1 MSIVSYAQNFE
12 DVMLWRA
19 LGHVPNGFYIDVGA
33 QHPVI
38 DSVSK
43 AFYEHGWRGI
53 HVEAIPSNA
62 ALLMQD
68 RPDETVLQVALS
80 NEPGILEFYEVVG
93 TGLSTGDK
101 AVAESHQAQGFT
113 VCTLTVPSITLADV
127 FDQAGEKDIHWLKI
141 DVECMEMRVISGW
154 GHSKALPWVVVVE
167 STFPNSQIENHEE
180 WEPLLQKRGYT
191 MVYFDSLNRFYVAE
205 NHADLAQS
213 FRLPPNIFDRFF
225 LSGTT
230 PYCFQIQSGFDIQE
244 NLRLAEIELL
254 KRNLDEKNVLNH
266 DEETL
271 TQEKLQNIST
281 QIGQFNLGLV
291 EEVRGFF
298 QLNNKLL
305 EHIKSEQVNLDTR
318 AQIDE
323 LVSRQVE
330 RESHYALTLKTA
342 EDQLQGLQR
351 KLLDGTHPVAI
362 ENNALR
368 QELDN
373 VSRHEVS
380 IREQLH
386 AAMADCTTMRQS
398 LEAAS
403 ISANSQLAH
412 QNQLQEQLLATEA
425 ALESKNHG
433 YLERKQEFSR
443 EIVNLQTQIQN
454 AHERVLQLQSQ
465 FEASKQGNAELR
477 QENEASSTVLLE
489 KSNQV
494 LALSEGLTTAN
505 SDIEKLK
512 LESVERESFFA
523 QENTSLRKH
532 IDETQDK
539 ESRLRSSV
547 RELNGELTEKSENF
561 AAVEIEL
568 KLLRASIFWRITSPF
583 RYLYRVINR
592 KKL

>member
-127 FDQAGEKDIHWLKI
+127 FNQAGGKDIHWLKI

-154 GHSKALPWVVVVE
+154 GEAKALPWVVVVE
-167 STFPNSQIENHEE
+167 STLPNSQIENHEE
-180 WEPLLQKRGYT
+180 WEPLLLKRGYT
-191 MVYFDSLNRFYVAE
+191 MVYFDGLNRFYVAE
-205 NHADLAQS
+205 NRADLAKS

-225 LSGTT
+225 LNGTT

-244 NLRLAEIELL
+244 KLRLAEIELL

-323 LVSRQVE
+323 LVSRQVD

-433 YLERKQEFSR
+433 YLERKQKFSR

-477 QENEASSTVLLE
+477 QENDAGSTVLLE

-547 RELNGELTEKSENF
+547 RELIGELAEKSENF

>member
-323 LVSRQVE
+323 LVSRQVD